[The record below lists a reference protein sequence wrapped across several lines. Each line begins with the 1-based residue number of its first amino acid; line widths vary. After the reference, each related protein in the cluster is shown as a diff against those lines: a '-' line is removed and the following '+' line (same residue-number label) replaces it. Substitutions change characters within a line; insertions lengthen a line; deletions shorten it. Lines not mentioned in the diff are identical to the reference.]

1 MDADLLHLGDEVEGV
16 SAMLALAEAI
26 PDVFGRANPELRRI
40 RAFVEGT
47 RATKAVPAPLEL
59 VEDTVMFQ
67 DLLHGDGR
75 FNGLEVNKR

>member
-1 MDADLLHLGDEVEGV
+1 MDADLLNFRDEIERV

-26 PDVFGRANPELRRI
+26 PDVLAGANAELCRI
-40 RAFVEGT
+40 RALMDGARSVE
-47 RATKAVPAPLEL
+47 AVPAPLEL

-75 FNGLEVNKR
+75 FDGPEVNER